1 MLEQLRHERDA
12 AEAEYL
18 ETGSAEAWV
27 EFLELSFRVASMEE
41 QASA

>member
-1 MLEQLRHERDA
+1 MLEELRRERDA

-18 ETGSAEAWV
+18 ETGTAEAWV
-27 EFLELSFRVASMEE
+27 EFLELSFRVATLEE

>member
-1 MLEQLRHERDA
+1 MLEQLRMERDA

-18 ETGSAEAWV
+18 ETGSAEAWA
-27 EFLELSFRVASMEE
+27 EFLELSVRVAAME